1 MGYLLV
7 IDDDEKLC
15 DLIARCLGAPG
26 RPVRCCGDGL
36 AGLQLLRAAPQ
47 DCLLV
52 ILDVMLP
59 APDGW
64 AALAAIRRESTVPVL
79 MLTAKDSE
87 ADKVRGLQGG
97 ADDYL
102 TKPFGL
108 QELAARADSLI
119 RRYTVLNPQ
128 APAHEAL
135 LRGRGYRID
144 PATRR
149 VTIQGREI
157 VLTGK
162 EFDLLYFLAAHKG
175 LVFTKQQI
183 YTRVWGADY
192 CYDDGNIMAF
202 ISKLRKKVEPNPDR
216 PAFILTVYGVGYRF
230 SAEV

>member
-64 AALAAIRRESTVPVL
+64 AVLAAIRRESTVPVL

-128 APAHEAL
+128 APAMKRRCAAADTGL
-135 LRGRGYRID
+135 TLP
-144 PATRR
+144 PA
-149 VTIQGREI
+149 V
-157 VLTGK
+157 
-162 EFDLLYFLAAHKG
+162 
-175 LVFTKQQI
+175 
-183 YTRVWGADY
+183 
-192 CYDDGNIMAF
+192 
-202 ISKLRKKVEPNPDR
+202 
-216 PAFILTVYGVGYRF
+216 
-230 SAEV
+230 